1 MPEVKAP
8 QKSIEWFNARKSRIT
23 GSIAGAVL
31 GLNPFMTAADAMRTM
46 VREYHG
52 AEREFTGNVATEW
65 GTFNEDGAA
74 YEFQLLTGLD
84 VEECGFFEYGD
95 WLGASP
101 DGLIED
107 HAVIEIKCPF
117 GIASKPNPVFKNI
130 KEEMP
135 HYYAQIQ
142 LEMLC
147 ANKTLCYFFQWTPHG
162 HDLQEYRIDHFW
174 GSENLPKLRAF
185 HDLFL
190 KEISNKDHLEP
201 KLPDIKKK
209 AALDL
214 VAEIDDLNLAI
225 GLATERKKEALA
237 DLVEEVGEKN
247 CIING
252 RKLTKVVKSGSISYA
267 AIVKKLRPNLSDK
280 YKAKFKGKD
289 SEFWRLF

>member
-8 QKSIEWFNARKSRIT
+8 QKSIEWFQARKGRIT
-23 GSIAGAVL
+23 GSIAGAAL
-31 GLNPFMTAADAMRTM
+31 GLNPWQTPADAMRTM

-65 GTFNEDGAA
+65 GTFNEVGAA
-74 YEFQLLTGLD
+74 YEFSLITGLD
-84 VEECGFFEYGD
+84 VEECGFFEYGS

-101 DGLIED
+101 DGLVGNG
-107 HAVIEIKCPF
+107 AVVEIKCPF
-117 GIASKPNPVFKNI
+117 GIRNKSDPVFKNI

-147 ANKTLCYFFQWTPHG
+147 ANKTWCYFYQWTPHG
-162 HDLQEYRIDHFW
+162 YDLQEYGVDHIW
-174 GSENLPKLRAF
+174 IEENLPKLRAF

-190 KEISNKDHLEP
+190 IEVKNKDHLEP

-214 VAEIDDLNLAI
+214 VAEIDDLKQAI
-225 GLATERKKEALA
+225 ELATERKKEALA
-237 DLVEEVGEKN
+237 ELVDEVGEKN

-252 RKLTKVVKSGSISYA
+252 RKFTRVVKAGSISYA

-280 YKAKFKGKD
+280 YKLKFKGKD